1 MGGRV
6 GDNGSRPAE
15 SPPAATKRLQFNP
28 GELEIVPA
36 AQRKAWENLAGQVRI
51 HVPGKYRARWSELET
66 LRVIT
71 ATPDESYEDVAADL
85 ERSPGAV
92 RYRRQAMIHLLR
104 DEHGAKERAEAYR
117 QDAKANHKFHD
128 YWQVDEI
135 LRTLGFYDKP
145 VAEQFELA
153 QPLRQPRTSW
163 RGDGTAAVLHGTT
176 RAIRDAV
183 KRLVHDAREIEED
196 EGTGTDG

>member
-1 MGGRV
+1 MGGQ
-6 GDNGSRPAE
+6 DWNGTRAAALP
-15 SPPAATKRLQFNP
+15 PPAAKRLQFNP

-36 AQRKAWENLAGQVRI
+36 FRRQAWENLASQVRI

-66 LRVIT
+66 LRVVI
-71 ATPDESYEDVAADL
+71 ATPDESYEDVAAELD
-85 ERSPGAV
+85 RSPGAV

-104 DEHGAKERAEAYR
+104 DEHSAKERAAAYR
-117 QDAKANHKFHD
+117 EDAKAHHKFHD

-135 LRTLGFYDKP
+135 LSKYGFYDRP

-163 RGDGTAAVLHGTT
+163 RGDGTAAVLHGST
-176 RAIRDAV
+176 RALRDAV
-183 KRLVHDAREIEED
+183 KRLIHDARDTERD